1 MSLKN
6 ISYFFISAFGI
17 FTTLIYGKDLI
28 IPFILG
34 LLFWFMMRGIKT
46 SLELIPIVKRVFPS
60 WITSIISIIIFVIAM
75 AIFVEVLTSNIQAL
89 TQSYPKYQPNLDS
102 IIDRVNQLSKFNLQE
117 AIERQRVN
125 FDFGN
130 ILGIIFNSISDI
142 LSNTFMIL
150 LYALFIIFEENNFK
164 VKLKN
169 LFPDQHQFELFD
181 KTKNKIEKSISDYFR
196 LKAFVSLIT
205 GVLSYLVLLI
215 IGVDAPAFW
224 AFLIFILNFIPTIG
238 SLIGTIF
245 PAVFSLLQF
254 GEFTP
259 FILVLVIV
267 GIIQVIVGNIVE
279 PRLMGKSMN
288 ISPLVTILA
297 LTFWGMIWGVIG
309 MVLSIPIMVVLV
321 ITFSQ
326 FESTRPIAILLSE
339 KGEIDERKV

>member
-6 ISYFFISAFGI
+6 TAYFFISAFGI

-46 SLELIPIVKRVFPS
+46 TLERIPFVKKIFPS
-60 WITSIISIIIFVIAM
+60 WITSIFSTVIFIVIM
-75 AIFVEVLTSNIQAL
+75 TGFVEILTSNIQSL
-89 TQSYPKYQPNLDS
+89 TQSYNSYQPNIDS
-102 IIDRVNQLSKFNLQE
+102 IIDRINQMSKYDLNE
-117 AIERQRVN
+117 IIEKQRVN
-125 FDFGN
+125 FNFGN
-130 ILGIIFNSISDI
+130 ILGIIFSSISDL
-142 LSNTFMIL
+142 LSNAFMIL
-150 LYALFIIFEENNFK
+150 LYALFIIFEESNFK
-164 VKLKN
+164 IKLKN
-169 LFPDQHQFELFD
+169 LFPDEHQFQVFD
-181 KTKNKIEKSISDYFR
+181 RTKNKIEKSISNYFT
-196 LKAFVSLIT
+196 LKALVSLIT
-205 GVLSYLVLLI
+205 GVLSYLALMI

-224 AFLIFILNFIPTIG
+224 AFLIFVLNFIPTIG
-238 SLIGTIF
+238 SLIGTVF

-309 MVLSIPIMVVLV
+309 MVLSIPIMVILV

-339 KGEIDERKV
+339 KGEIDELEV